1 MRFDRPGH
9 FSPSGLTY
17 FLSIVVARGAVQ
29 QNWPPSVDSLM
40 RAGEVTLSAGKYH
53 DSAREREIEAVT
65 AFCGDQDVL
74 PKTGGARKR

>member
-1 MRFDRPGH
+1 M
-9 FSPSGLTY
+9 
-17 FLSIVVARGAVQ
+17 Q